1 MRNHLGL
8 SESRVLHHNLSYQMV
23 VNWVSSPFLDTPN
36 ANQLACYIPWQIIIF
51 CLRILDIVHLFHF
64 IYINIFMYRYCYIPY
79 IYTLYID
86 IVISEKYTL
95 YIDIVI
101 SHTVYIHELSHMLVQ
116 SPSDSHH
123 NSGSTSTSPGWSH
136 WDKRS
141 WSSAPS
147 PRWGSAGID
156 WRNYD
161 INSGLGMV
169 SLYHLYIHGDDWG
182 MVYGI
187 VLPTLLYWFIYVF
200 KHQQQWGV
208 KMI

>member
-1 MRNHLGL
+1 
-8 SESRVLHHNLSYQMV
+8 
-23 VNWVSSPFLDTPN
+23 
-36 ANQLACYIPWQIIIF
+36 
-51 CLRILDIVHLFHF
+51 
-64 IYINIFMYRYCYIPY
+64 MYRYCYIPYIY

-187 VLPTLLYWFIYVF
+187 VLPTLYIGLYMFLSINNNGGLKWYKWYQLR
-200 KHQQQWGV
+200 KHQFEGCSV
-208 KMI
+208 FYPATLGILV